1 MSNKR
6 LPLALVVTLLG
17 LAGTTVGA
25 CTAEESASLHRA
37 PDPVPAARGPAP
49 EQAAAPAQQPA
60 QRPLD
65 DAAVRALAEE
75 VARLRAELADVT
87 DELDQAR
94 AAGSAVEEPAPAG
107 AGIPLV
113 TPLGED
119 PPPTAAGAPADDEPV
134 VGEELVVEE
143 PFVDEPPVERE
154 IIVEREIVADD
165 AAWDDVTEPEIVVVQ
180 EEQPQVIY
188 EQVVYEGDTVYQWVP
203 YGHVHHIGCGH
214 HYYGCSCHPWY
225 YSCGGSGVAFHIA
238 SDDWYGWVGWGH
250 PYSYYHFGYWHR
262 DYDYDRWCGYRRD
275 YYARHHHDGHV
286 GDRKRAKRA
295 YRQGY
300 EDGFATGNDTPGRP
314 GTRDAAAANDTPR
327 VGGSREATVRTDAR
341 TRGGST
347 EGRSVVRGAPERPG
361 GEVPGAAR
369 TSTRSQVPVVG
380 ADRSAAVTT
389 FRSAAERERARREAA
404 VRSTTGEVGRAG
416 APEIVRREGR
426 ASTTTRSREDFRRR
440 VATPQ
445 DSSSRSTRDTVQ
457 RRTVTVPSTTT
468 TRARER
474 GDGGRRL
481 ATPDR
486 SRSSSV
492 PDRAR
497 PAGVPDRS
505 RSIGIPDRSGSRR
518 EAPQRLAPTRSSAPS
533 RAAPTRDRSS
543 SPRSTTR
550 TRGDRSGRRG
560 LED

>member
-1 MSNKR
+1 MTR
-6 LPLALVVTLLG
+6 RTFGTTAAFL
-17 LAGTTVGA
+17 LAGALGA
-25 CTAEESASLHRA
+25 GCAESAAQESERPA
-37 PDPVPAARGPAP
+37 PLPAPAAAREDPAP
-49 EQAAAPAQQPA
+49 PAPPDAPHGT
-60 QRPLD
+60 RPMD
-65 DAAVRALAEE
+65 DATVRALAEE
-75 VARLRAELADVT
+75 VARLREEIARLTAAQAAPPAAPADAPDEPAAAEP
-87 DELDQAR
+87 
-94 AAGSAVEEPAPAG
+94 AAPPAPAE
-107 AGIPLV
+107 P
-113 TPLGED
+113 E
-119 PPPTAAGAPADDEPV
+119 APAAPTPRAE
-134 VGEELVVEE
+134 VVERVIE
-143 PFVDEPPVERE
+143 REVPVYVDREVPVYVERE
-154 IIVEREIVADD
+154 
-165 AAWDDVTEPEIVVVQ
+165 VVVASAPVVQ
-180 EEQPQVIY
+180 TIVYEE
-188 EQVVYEGDTVYQWVP
+188 VVYRDVSCHQYVP
-203 YGHVHHIGCGH
+203 WGHVHSIGCGH

-300 EDGFATGNDTPGRP
+300 EDGFTTGNDTPGRP
-314 GTRDAAAANDTPR
+314 GTRDAAAANDTAR
-327 VGGSREATVRTDAR
+327 VGGSRENAVRTDAR

-347 EGRSVVRGAPERPG
+347 EGRSVVRGEPERPG

-380 ADRSAAVTT
+380 ADRSSAVTT
-389 FRSAAERERARREAA
+389 FRSTAERERARREAA
-404 VRSTTGEVGRAG
+404 VRSTTGEVGRAS

-426 ASTTTRSREDFRRR
+426 ASTTARSREDFRRR
-440 VATPQ
+440 GATPQ

-457 RRTVTVPSTTT
+457 RRTVTVPSATT

-486 SRSSSV
+486 SRSPSV

-497 PAGVPDRS
+497 SGGVPDRS

-518 EAPQRLAPTRSSAPS
+518 DAPQRVAPTRTSAPS
-533 RAAPTRDRSS
+533 RAAPSRVRSS

-560 LED
+560 LGD